1 MATVQEQVAESLEA
15 YCLRGSSLIVAVSGG
30 SDSLTLLHCLH
41 GLQTSMNLCL
51 HVVHVDH
58 GLRPTSYHD
67 AAFVQKLAVA
77 LGLPC
82 TVVSVSIGSGSPE
95 AAARDARYDALAK
108 VAADQN
114 AAVIAV
120 GHTLNDQAET
130 VLLNIVRGS
139 GLTGL
144 RAMSVFSD
152 LSIDNVQGLKIF
164 RPLLGVSRSE
174 TDAFCDELGLA
185 PIQDHTNLDT
195 TIPRNLLRIEA
206 IPLLETLNPKFVEG
220 LRRLTDTVSID
231 LDYID
236 SRLDEVWP
244 DLVEQSGQIA
254 TLKRDLFNALHPS
267 LQRHALRMVYEGVLG
282 SAAGLEYVH
291 IENMLMLAQG
301 AAGKVLTLPGGV
313 CMEARHESIL
323 LFPPDADRCELPI
336 LVDRQ
341 ELRVPGETMLG
352 RWCAFAEVVPRPQE
366 LDAGTHTSYFD
377 ATALAGVLSV
387 RGWHNGDRFQ
397 PLGLARGNKKLKNF
411 FVDAHVPQ
419 SYRRRVPLMVAPQGI
434 AWVVG
439 YRIAHWAR
447 VTPKTKTVLKVNFK
461 LLEEVI

>member
-15 YCLRGSSLIVAVSGG
+15 SCLRGSSLVVAVSGG
-30 SDSLTLLHCLH
+30 SDSLTLLHCLRS
-41 GLQTSMNLCL
+41 LQTSMNLRL

-58 GLRPTSYHD
+58 GLRPTSYYD

-77 LGLPC
+77 LEVPC
-82 TVVSVSIGSGSPE
+82 TVVSVSIGNGSPE
-95 AAARDARYDALAK
+95 AAARDARYGALAK
-108 VAADQN
+108 VAADQD

-130 VLLNIVRGS
+130 VLLHIVRGS

-144 RAMSVFSD
+144 RAMSVFGD
-152 LSIDNVQGLKIF
+152 LSIDNGQGIKIF

-195 TIPRNLLRIEA
+195 TIPRNLLRIKA
-206 IPLLETLNPKFVEG
+206 IPLLETLNPKLVEG
-220 LRRLTDTVSID
+220 LRRLTDTVRID

-267 LQRHALRMVYEGVLG
+267 LQRHALRMVYEGILG

-291 IENMLMLAQG
+291 LENMLMLAQG

-323 LFPPDADRCELPI
+323 LFPPGADRCELPI

-341 ELRVPGETMLG
+341 ELRVPGETMFG

-377 ATALAGVLSV
+377 ATALAGALSV

-397 PLGLARGNKKLKNF
+397 PLGLARGNKKLQNF

-447 VTPKTKTVLKVNFK
+447 VTPKTQAVLKVKFK